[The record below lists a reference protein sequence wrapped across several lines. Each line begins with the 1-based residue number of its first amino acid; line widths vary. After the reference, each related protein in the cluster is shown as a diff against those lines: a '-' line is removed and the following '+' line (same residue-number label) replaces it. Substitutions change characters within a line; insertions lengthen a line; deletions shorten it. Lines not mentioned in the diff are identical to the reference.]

1 MALINKTGISN
12 GGTIQAEHITRAID
26 ALSGGSTDSVSITGS
41 LMGSSSYA
49 VTASYALNGGGG
61 ASESASYAATASTL
75 IVSNDTS
82 ATGPR
87 AILLATGLGA
97 TKAVASDS
105 SDFAFNPIANTLTVA
120 KISGNST
127 STSASVDMTA
137 SFAVSAS
144 RATSASIASRLPMTP
159 NTAYLDGTVWLGDFV
174 TNDFPDPTFLV
185 RALNISIGGEVYTI
199 YALQTS

>member
-1 MALINKTGISN
+1 MALINKAGITN
-12 GGTIQAEHITRAID
+12 GGTVQAEHVTRAID

-75 IVSNDTS
+75 IVTNDTS

-87 AILLATGLGA
+87 AILLAGGLGA
-97 TKAVASDS
+97 TKAVVSDS

-137 SFAVSAS
+137 SFAVSSSHA
-144 RATSASIASRLPMTP
+144 ATARIA
-159 NTAYLDGTVWLGDFV
+159 TAISGGNPISPVQGQMWLSDFATADWTDGVA
-174 TNDFPDPTFLV
+174 V
-185 RALNISIGGEVYTI
+185 RAINISFGNEVYTL
-199 YALQTS
+199 YAIQTS

>member
-12 GGTIQAEHITRAID
+12 GSTIEAEHITRAID

-49 VTASYALNGGGG
+49 VTASYAMNGGGG

-137 SFAVSAS
+137 SYANIAR
-144 RATSASIASRLPMTP
+144 RAGGIQIKPTVPTSPQT
-159 NTAYLDGTVWLGDFV
+159 GDFYIE
-174 TNDFPDPTFLV
+174 
-185 RALNISIGGEVYTI
+185 AGGADAILFI
-199 YALQTS
+199 YMDDQWYNFSGSTGIIPS

>member
-120 KISGNST
+120 KISGNAT

-137 SFAVSAS
+137 SAAQAA
-144 RATSASIASRLPMTP
+144 ATASIAFRMRTNGSIGSTP
-159 NTAYLDGTVWLGDFV
+159 DGTFYVDESNPGTTANLYIIVGGTAYRFESTE
-174 TNDFPDPTFLV
+174 
-185 RALNISIGGEVYTI
+185 AL
-199 YALQTS
+199 